1 MTRLA
6 WRLRLLGDRRS
17 STGCGRGRVPIVT
30 WVGPGSLDDVL
41 QQLQRQARAPG
52 WCAGDRAAR
61 TLRAAIAAG
70 GQLGSSALGHRRA
83 RYRGGDGD
91 GHRRRDRTADRPDPS
106 LLVLTLAAAAVPD
119 SVFPAGVVVAVAVL
133 WGSTVPHAGPARR
146 PRSGPRRRAAA
157 PGTPP
162 RGDRLDRVAS
172 GAPIPA
178 AARRRWLGQGLVV
191 AAGTAATTALG
202 GLLLDARLPGTALV
216 SIAALV
222 AIAGAGLR
230 HTSLST
236 R

>member
-1 MTRLA
+1 M
-6 WRLRLLGDRRS
+6 
-17 STGCGRGRVPIVT
+17 I
-30 WVGPGSLDDVL
+30 
-41 QQLQRQARAPG
+41 ARA
-52 WCAGDRAAR
+52 D
-61 TLRAAIAAG
+61 LRAAIAAEGPARLVLRSAIVVLGIAAATVTVIAG
-70 GQLGSSALGHRRA
+70 GTA
-83 RYRGGDGD
+83 RPTGQ
-91 GHRRRDRTADRPDPS
+91 TL

-133 WGSTVPHAGPARR
+133 WGSTVPRPDRPADLV
-146 PRSGPRRRAAA
+146 PALVAALLLLGLHLA
-157 PGTPP
+157 ATALTVWPP
-162 RGDRLDRVAS
+162 

-222 AIAGAGLR
+222 AIAGGGLAAYV
-230 HTSLST
+230 LST